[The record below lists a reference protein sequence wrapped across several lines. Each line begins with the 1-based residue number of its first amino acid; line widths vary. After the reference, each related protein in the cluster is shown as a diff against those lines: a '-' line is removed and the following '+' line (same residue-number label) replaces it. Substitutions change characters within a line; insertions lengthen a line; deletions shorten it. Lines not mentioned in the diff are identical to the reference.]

1 MESKSFIIRA
11 LTGSFYVDEG
21 KPTKTE
27 AFDNVEDKNENCRSN
42 SLELMKTDMIKC
54 LREGRGMG
62 CMSSVTGMR
71 GGRVYDQRLC
81 CDFSVMHSC
90 DGLGCLK
97 LLSIQT
103 DQHSCCCQQLK
114 VCDIMTRY
122 R

>member
-1 MESKSFIIRA
+1 MIRA

-21 KPTKTE
+21 KPTKTK
-27 AFDNVEDKNENCRSN
+27 AFDNAEDKNENCRSN

-54 LREGRGMG
+54 LRESREMG

-81 CDFSVMHSC
+81 CKFSVTHSC

-97 LLSIQT
+97 LLSIRA
-103 DQHSCCCQQLK
+103 DWHSCCYQQLK
-114 VCDIMTRY
+114 ICDMIRY

>member
-1 MESKSFIIRA
+1 MESKSFMIRA
-11 LTGSFYVDEG
+11 LTGGFYVDEG

-27 AFDNVEDKNENCRSN
+27 TSDDAEDKNENCRSS
-42 SLELMKTDMIKC
+42 SLELMKTDTIKC
-54 LREGRGMG
+54 LREGRGIDSMFT
-62 CMSSVTGMR
+62 VAGMR

-97 LLSIQT
+97 QLSIQT
-103 DQHSCCCQQLK
+103 DQQSCCYQLLK
-114 VCDIMTRY
+114 VCDIMIRY